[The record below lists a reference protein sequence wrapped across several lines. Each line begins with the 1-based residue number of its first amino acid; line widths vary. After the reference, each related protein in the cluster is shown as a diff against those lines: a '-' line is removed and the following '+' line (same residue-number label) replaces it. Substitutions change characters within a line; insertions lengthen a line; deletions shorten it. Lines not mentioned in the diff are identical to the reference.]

1 MHEPSPEPIR
11 YFVTGS
17 GIEVPAV
24 STEQMIEV
32 DRIAIEKTGP
42 NLYQMMENAGRNLA
56 ELALQIPGKKWDEMN
71 VVVLAGNGGNGG
83 GGICAARHLANR
95 NVEVNLCLARA
106 DRLGEVP
113 RFQREI
119 FEWTSGREVEISKLE
134 ELYPDLIIDA
144 LIGYNL
150 TSLPQGAM
158 ADIIEWANGNSA
170 PILSLDVPSGIDA
183 TSGKAPGIHIQPQWT
198 MTLALPKTG
207 LVPEKTG
214 DLWLADIGIPEE
226 VYRRIGIRYDSPFG
240 NRFRVPLSVA

>member
-1 MHEPSPEPIR
+1 MESRKSKFWSDNMHEPSPEPIR

-119 FEWTSGREVEISKLE
+119 FEWTSGREVEISMLE

-183 TSGKAPGIHIQPQWT
+183 TSGKAPGIHIQPQWKPGISGWRISAFRRKCIEESASA
-198 MTLALPKTG
+198 MILPS
-207 LVPEKTG
+207 
-214 DLWLADIGIPEE
+214 GIA
-226 VYRRIGIRYDSPFG
+226 FG
-240 NRFRVPLSVA
+240 CR